1 MNILFFLTPKTEVSY
16 IKSGYTLKQAIEK
29 MEQQKFSAIPIIDEE
44 GKYAGIITEGDMLWY
59 IKEHTKG
66 CFSECMY
73 SNIMNVKRRFSFQP
87 VRTETD
93 IEDLVFSAMNQPFI
107 PVIDDRDIFIGI
119 ITRRELIKY
128 LYKSFK
134 PEQNK

>member
-1 MNILFFLTPKTEVSY
+1 MNILFFLTPKTDVSF
-16 IKSGYTLKQAIEK
+16 INSSYTLKQAVEK

-44 GKYAGIITEGDMLWY
+44 GKYCGVITEGDILWY

-66 CFSECMY
+66 CFSDCM
-73 SNIMNVKRRFSFQP
+73 SANIMEVPRRFSFEP
-87 VRTETD
+87 VKTETN

-107 PVIDDRDIFIGI
+107 PVVDDREILIGI

-128 LYKSFK
+128 LYQTYAQKK
-134 PEQNK
+134 A